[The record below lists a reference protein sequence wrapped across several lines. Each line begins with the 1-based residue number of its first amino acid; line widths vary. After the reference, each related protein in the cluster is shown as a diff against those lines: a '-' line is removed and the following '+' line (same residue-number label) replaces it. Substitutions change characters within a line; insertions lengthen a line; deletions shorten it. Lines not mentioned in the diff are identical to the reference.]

1 MAKKDATP
9 AVYAARALGLSFT
22 LHPYEFTLHGGAP
35 DAALKL
41 SVPPHAV
48 VKTLVMED
56 ENGSPLLVL
65 MHGDREV
72 DRKALAA
79 EIKAKKVSPCRPET
93 AQKHTGYLVGG
104 ISPLGVKKKMPVYM
118 EQSICGLS
126 EIYLNAGRRGLL
138 MKLDPGRLC
147 AALPATLVRAAAH
160 EDKEGP
166 QL

>member
-9 AVYAARALGLSFT
+9 GVYAARSLGLSFT
-22 LHPYEFTLHGGAP
+22 LHPYDFVERGGAP
-35 DAALKL
+35 GAAEKL
-41 SVPPHAV
+41 QVPLHSV

-56 ENGSPLLVL
+56 DAGRPFLVL

-79 EIKAKKVSPCRPET
+79 AIRAKKVSPCNPET

-104 ISPLGVKKKMPVYM
+104 ISPLGAKKAMPLYV
-118 EQSICGLS
+118 ESSICDLP

-138 MKLDPGRLC
+138 MKLDPRELC
-147 AALPATLVRAAAH
+147 RALTAVAVHAAAA
-160 EDKEGP
+160 G
-166 QL
+166 